1 MKRSLCNYSWLLW
14 VFENYLRLYLIIW
27 IYKWATHLISSS
39 GLGTAS
45 NFQLHYDDA
54 QCIPLRICFPQDCMG
69 FDAQCIS
76 DRICFA
82 QDCTGVP
89 SCCDGEMLGTSRIRI
104 CSDRIWKEGTAGWTR
119 CGSFAFSSMLS
130 DSSACSL
137 HCMAPGLS
145 KIFSQVKQK
154 RTQNIQKYSQRARER
169 DSFPN
174 ISYSTEISAD
184 RWCLNMKCGSSHDSW
199 KFIFGEKEDQEIWKK
214 TIQDSID
221 LKFAMQIM

>member
-1 MKRSLCNYSWLLW
+1 MSHAPNFELRAWNCFKFPVALWWRSVYTSSNLFSS
-14 VFENYLRLYLIIW
+14 RLHGVWRSVYIR
-27 IYKWATHLISSS
+27 
-39 GLGTAS
+39 S
-45 NFQLHYDDA
+45 NLFCSRLH
-54 QCIPLRICFPQDCMG
+54 
-69 FDAQCIS
+69 
-76 DRICFA
+76 
-82 QDCTGVP
+82 GVP
-89 SCCDGEMLGTSRIRI
+89 LCCDGEMLGTSRIRI

-184 RWCLNMKCGSSHDSW
+184 RRCLNMKCGSSHDSW

-214 TIQDSID
+214 KIQDSID